1 MHITIPHEMYRQL
14 IDHLFTDS
22 TEQLA
27 FLLAVPTDRQPLT
40 LRVDALHCVPP
51 EGFLIQT
58 PYHLSL
64 KDETRATMT
73 KWAWDHG
80 ASLIEAH
87 SHLGDLDAAFS
98 PTDLTGLREFV
109 PHIWW
114 RLQGRPYAALVFT
127 KVDFDAL
134 VWTKSPEVA
143 HSLAALRVE
152 GVHDRQPT
160 SHTINWMMRH
170 NK

>member
-1 MHITIPHEMYRQL
+1 MYITISQEMYRQL
-14 IDHLFTDS
+14 LDHLFSDTI
-22 TEQLA
+22 EHLA
-27 FLLAVPTDRQPLT
+27 FLLATEADNESRTFRIQ
-40 LRVDALHCVPP
+40 ALHCVPP
-51 EGFLIQT
+51 EGFSIQT

-64 KDETRATMT
+64 EDDTRAGMI

-87 SHLGDLDAAFS
+87 SHLGDVEAAFS
-98 PTDLTGLREFV
+98 PTDLAGLREFV

-127 KVDFDAL
+127 KGDFDAL
-134 VWTKSPEVA
+134 VWTKSPQIA
-143 HSLAALRVE
+143 HPLTALRVE

-160 SHTINWMMRH
+160 SHTINWMRH
-170 NK
+170 NQ